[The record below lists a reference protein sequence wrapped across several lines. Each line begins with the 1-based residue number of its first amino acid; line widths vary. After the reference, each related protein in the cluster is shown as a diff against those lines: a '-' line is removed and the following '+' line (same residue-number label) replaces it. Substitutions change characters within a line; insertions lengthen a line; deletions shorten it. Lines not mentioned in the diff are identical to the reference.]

1 MLVGEKHQFNV
12 FIINNTPKAINY
24 RLSPM
29 SGSVIHVVAITTPEE
44 VGLEDTER
52 ILYFQPM
59 QGRMEAYS

>member
-12 FIINNTPKAINY
+12 FIINNTPKVSNY
-24 RLSPM
+24 RLSQKK
-29 SGSVIHVVAITTPEE
+29 GSEIHVVANTTPEE
-44 VGLEDTER
+44 VGREDTER